1 MKSFRI
7 FIPALLIAL
16 IVPPAE
22 AARWIK
28 YDGEVPENAVRIG
41 PKQLPVCGGQT
52 KQGFRLGWYDEGIEV
67 CRVNVKA
74 VGKDS
79 GGLEEFRLMVQ
90 PGGNDGEPDPRKL
103 RKMRQTAVKI
113 HMSKLHGRLL
123 ELAKLNRVGGEECTS
138 RFPEMG
144 KSNTRIMESV
154 RDARCK
160 ARSDAY
166 RGAAKMI
173 MSNYNPDGG
182 PWIGEEEDENVRGDE
197 DLQRIK
203 ELRLRKLEARERQSE
218 EN

>member
-1 MKSFRI
+1 
-7 FIPALLIAL
+7 
-16 IVPPAE
+16 
-22 AARWIK
+22 
-28 YDGEVPENAVRIG
+28 
-41 PKQLPVCGGQT
+41 
-52 KQGFRLGWYDEGIEV
+52 
-67 CRVNVKA
+67 
-74 VGKDS
+74 
-79 GGLEEFRLMVQ
+79 
-90 PGGNDGEPDPRKL
+90 
-103 RKMRQTAVKI
+103 
-113 HMSKLHGRLL
+113 MSKLHGRLL

-160 ARSDAY
+160 ARSNAY
-166 RGAAKMI
+166 LGAAKMI